1 MTQSQAKALLRQL
14 AHINTREAKDSQRMD
29 AMEDAIELLAQ
40 ELQKLRALIVCDYH
54 SREMHVMVE

>member
-1 MTQSQAKALLRQL
+1 MTESQAKALLRQL

-40 ELQKLRALIVCDYH
+40 ELQKLRALIVCEH
-54 SREMHVMVE
+54 HAREALVMG